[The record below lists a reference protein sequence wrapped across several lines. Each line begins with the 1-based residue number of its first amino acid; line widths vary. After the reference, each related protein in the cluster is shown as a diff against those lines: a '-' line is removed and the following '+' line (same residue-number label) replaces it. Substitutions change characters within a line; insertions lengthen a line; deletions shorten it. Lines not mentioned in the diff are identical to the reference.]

1 VKQRVWWVL
10 GLTAAC
16 TQPKPDADPP
26 APITVERGPD
36 ASAPAESG
44 EPSPSPP
51 VPPDAGPPDPPAP
64 PAPQGMPSCALT
76 PVCGTTSD
84 GGAASCCETSWVPGG
99 VLQFGFSAAELADV
113 APIDQSLADRDQPVG
128 VSGFFLDR
136 FEISVGRFLTY
147 ARQYEGAPLPPGA
160 GAHPLIEGS
169 GWQGGD
175 WDNELAASIDELLA
189 DASCGAASDPLAL
202 LDQLV
207 PQAEGENATP
217 EARLFRIGLDTLAGL
232 DRPMACLSW
241 FRALAFCIWDGGR
254 LPTEAEW
261 ELAAAGGDQNRP
273 FPWGDDAT
281 ITELLAMPGPIGSH
295 PEARG
300 RYGQD
305 DLAGGLRE
313 WTFDGFS
320 EQYRAPEGAG
330 YECSDCANLVDPVG
344 RVVRG
349 GDDSSCCTGFVA
361 QYRSA
366 ARETSAS
373 GRPERTIGARCAR
386 DATDPLSAADQ
397 TSASPSAAAGVIRLP
412 QPPAN

>member
-1 VKQRVWWVL
+1 VKQRVWLTL
-10 GLTAAC
+10 GLAAAC

-26 APITVERGPD
+26 ESITIEPARD
-36 ASAPAESG
+36 ASAPAEPE
-44 EPSPSPP
+44 EPPFTPA
-51 VPPDAGPPDPPAP
+51 PPDAASLEPPAP
-64 PAPQGMPSCALT
+64 PTPQHGPSCSLD
-76 PVCGTTSD
+76 PICGPASD
-84 GGAASCCETSWVPGG
+84 GVATSCCETRWVPGG
-99 VLQFGFSAAELADV
+99 VLQFGFSEAELADV
-113 APIDQSLADRDQPVG
+113 AAIDRVLADRDQPIG

-147 ARQYEGAPLPPGA
+147 ARQYEGTPLPPGA

-175 WDNELAASIDELLA
+175 WDNELAANIDELLEG
-189 DASCGAASDPLAL
+189 ASCGAASDPLAL
-202 LDQLV
+202 LDRLV
-207 PQAEGENATP
+207 PQAEGESATP

-232 DRPMACLSW
+232 DQPMACLSW
-241 FRALAFCIWDGGR
+241 FRAQAFCIWDRGR

-261 ELAAAGGDQNRP
+261 ELAAAGGGENRA
-273 FPWGDDAT
+273 FPWGDDASL
-281 ITELLAMPGPIGSH
+281 TELLAMPGSIGGR

-330 YECSDCANLVDPVG
+330 RECTDCANLDDPIG

-366 ARETSAS
+366 SRETSAS
-373 GRPERTIGARCAR
+373 GRPVPTIGARCAR
-386 DATDPLSAADQ
+386 DATDPTSAADQ
-397 TSASPSAAAGVIRLP
+397 TAVSRGASGAGFPPRWF
-412 QPPAN
+412 PAN